1 MGEFTR
7 RDFLKA
13 GAGVAAGGIIASS
26 GEGLVA
32 DGHAQAWTP
41 QVEKGAKLRLMRWRR
56 FVEGDERVWME
67 NTKKFSSQFNVEVR
81 VDSESFEDIRP
92 KAAVAA
98 NVGSGPDIILG
109 WYDDA
114 HLYPDKLVPLTDVA
128 EYLGK
133 KYGGWYKVC
142 RDYGMR
148 GKEWI
153 ALPIG
158 ANGGAM
164 VYRKSQINAAGFDTF
179 PNTTDGYLKLA
190 TALKAKGTP
199 VGHALGHASGDA
211 TTWCYWILWAHGGKL
226 VDEKGNVAIDSP
238 ETIAALEYCKQLYGL
253 MVPGT
258 LSWLDPN
265 NNKAFLDGQVSVTNN
280 AISIYYVA
288 KNSPDEKLKS
298 MAPDIEHAAW
308 PIGPIGRPTELHQIT
323 QGMVFKYTKFP
334 KAAKEY
340 LRFMMER
347 EQYVPWQSA
356 SLGYVM
362 QPLAEYEKS
371 PIWTEEPKAVAFRR
385 GMANMQHHGY
395 AGKLGYASAGAIA
408 DFIVVDMIGEAAS
421 GAKTPKEAA
430 QRAALR
436 AQRYYKV

>member
-1 MGEFTR
+1 MGEYTR
-7 RDFLKA
+7 RGFLKV
-13 GAGVAAGGIIASS
+13 GAGVAAGGIIGSD
-26 GEGLVA
+26 GLVA
-32 DGHAQAWTP
+32 DAQAQTWTP
-41 QVEKGAKLRLMRWRR
+41 QIEKGAKLRLMRWRR

-114 HLYPDKLVPLTDVA
+114 HLYPDKLVPVTDIA

-133 KYGGWYKVC
+133 KYGGWYSVC

-164 VYRKSQINAAGFDTF
+164 VYRKSLVNAAGFDTF

-226 VDEKGNVAIDSP
+226 VDKDGNVAIDSP

-298 MAPDIEHAAW
+298 MAPDIEHAPW
-308 PIGPIGRPTELHQIT
+308 PVGPIGRPTELHQIT
-323 QGMVFKYTKFP
+323 QGMIFKYTKFP

-347 EQYVPWQSA
+347 DQYVPWQSA

-371 PIWTEEPKAVAFRR
+371 PIWTEEPKAAAFRR

-395 AGKLGYASAGAIA
+395 AGRLGYASAGAIA